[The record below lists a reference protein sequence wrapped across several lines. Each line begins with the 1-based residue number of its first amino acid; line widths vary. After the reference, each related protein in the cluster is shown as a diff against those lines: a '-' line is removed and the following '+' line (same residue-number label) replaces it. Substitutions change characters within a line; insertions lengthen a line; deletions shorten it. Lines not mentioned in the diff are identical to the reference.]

1 MNTTSDDRS
10 LGLRLGLAAVLSLAL
25 LVPFALLAVLIIG
38 DNPTLHGWDAAITRV
53 FHDYAVGH
61 PRWVDFMLVWSWV
74 FSPMTLRLLALVM
87 VVWLVRKYRAWRLTW
102 WVVATMTVGGVLAA
116 VLKLLVGRDR
126 PELLNPVAR
135 AAGYSFPSGHADNAA
150 LACAVFLLVLLPFV
164 RERRGWRV
172 TLWIAVIV
180 IPIVTGLCRIGLGVH
195 WASDVVAGWFL
206 GLATVAVMTVAFE
219 SWRQRSG
226 RRPVSPT
233 SEGVSPEEVPPAAGT
248 EPATDP
254 ARRA

>member
-1 MNTTSDDRS
+1 VNTTSDDRS
-10 LGLRLGLAAVLSLAL
+10 LGLRLGLAAVLSFVL

-38 DNPTLHGWDAAITRV
+38 DNPTLHGWDAAITDA
-53 FHDYAVGH
+53 FHDYALEH
-61 PRWVDFMLVWSWV
+61 RLWVDFMIVWSWV
-74 FSPMTLRLLALVM
+74 FSPMSLRLLALVM
-87 VVWLVRKYRAWRLTW
+87 IIWLVRRYRAWRLTW

-164 RERRGWRV
+164 RGRRGWRI
-172 TLWIAVIV
+172 TLWTSAIV
-180 IPIVTGLCRIGLGVH
+180 IPIITGLCRIGLGVH

-206 GLATVAVMTVAFE
+206 GLATVAAMTVAFE
-219 SWRQRSG
+219 RWRIRAG
-226 RRPVSPT
+226 RRPATVT
-233 SEGVSPEEVPPAAGT
+233 TEGVSPEVAP
-248 EPATDP
+248 
-254 ARRA
+254 RA